1 MVKLG
6 VLGGTFD
13 PVHNGHILMAE
24 RARDEL
30 GLDKVVLIPAGTP
43 MSRHDR
49 PVTPPGHRLM
59 MVRRAVEGKDRLSVS
74 VMELERPGP
83 SYTADTLR
91 ELRRRYG
98 DEADIYFILGSDS
111 LALLPSWH
119 EPGEIISL
127 GKLAVVPRPD
137 FPVPPDEELN
147 TLLPGLAAR
156 VVRLNGPVGDYKA
169 TEIRDLARQKKP
181 IDHLVPPAVA
191 DYIAAKYLYS
201 GGILP

>member
-30 GLDKVVLIPAGTP
+30 GLDRVMLVPAGTP
-43 MSRHDR
+43 MSKPGQ

-59 MVRRAVEGKDRLSVS
+59 MLRRAVEGKDRLSVS
-74 VMELERPGP
+74 VMELDRPGP
-83 SYTADTLR
+83 SYTVDTLR

-98 DEADIYFILGSDS
+98 DEAELSFILGSDS
-111 LALLPSWH
+111 LALFPTWH
-119 EPGEIISL
+119 EAAGIIAL
-127 GKLAVVPRPD
+127 GRLAVVPRPD
-137 FPVPPDEELN
+137 FPVPPDAELDK
-147 TLLPGLAAR
+147 LLPGLAAR
-156 VVRLNGPVGDYKA
+156 VLRLEEPVGDYRA
-169 TEIRDLARQKKP
+169 TEIRDLARRKRP

-191 DYIAAKYLYS
+191 DYIRTNDLYS
-201 GGILP
+201 GGTL